1 MQTRTHSPTRYHV
14 FHDWF
19 SIICTVF
26 VPIYHWASMFFTFGS
41 CLSFQYDNDQTCFS
55 CGFSPFCACVS
66 IHLPNAH
73 NMKKHVKMLFSYPF
87 TSSLLLVQLLSSFIK
102 FGIFSF
108 LSSLL
113 VWFPLLFTCFSTL
126 PMCLIHEKTC
136 QNMFFISLIIILDV
150 GSTFVQFWIFRFFF
164 IFSGFF

>member
-41 CLSFQYDNDQTCFS
+41 CLSFQYDNDQTCF
-55 CGFSPFCACVS
+55 FLWFFP
-66 IHLPNAH
+66 
-73 NMKKHVKMLFSYPF
+73 
-87 TSSLLLVQLLSSFIK
+87 LLCMCFNTLTQCTQHEKTCQNVI
-102 FGIFSF
+102 F
-108 LSSLL
+108 LSLYIVFDVGSTFAKFHQVWNFFIFVIL
-113 VWFPLLFTCFSTL
+113 VWFPPLFTCFSTL
-126 PMCLIHEKTC
+126 PMCLINEKTC
-136 QNMFFISLIIILDV
+136 QNMFFIFLIIILDV